1 MTALHSEEYRRFIQS
16 VIDVR
21 TRAGVSQS
29 ELARRLNIDRTI
41 VVKYE
46 ARIRRL
52 DFVEFVQ
59 IARAL
64 GQDPAELASEL
75 ARQVELPLP

>member
-1 MTALHSEEYRRFIQS
+1 MTALHSEEYRRFIAAM
-16 VIDVR
+16 IDVWK
-21 TRAGVSQS
+21 RAGVTQV
-29 ELARRLNIDRTI
+29 ELARRLQLDRTV

-64 GQDPAELASEL
+64 GRDPGELASEL
-75 ARQVELPLP
+75 AELI